1 MSVDVS
7 KIPDSVLQPLANV
20 ADDMAK
26 LAIDQANQ
34 ANVTAPA
41 VTAAQNALNQ
51 AEAIDAAAQALI
63 GTDQQH
69 TAADAAAATAALSA
83 WTTPLQTAPT
93 QPTIVGFATS
103 SGS

>member
-20 ADDMAK
+20 AADMAQ

-41 VTAAQNALNQ
+41 VAAAKTALSQ
-51 AEAIDAAAQALI
+51 AEATDAAAHA
-63 GTDQQH
+63 
-69 TAADAAAATAALSA
+69 
-83 WTTPLQTAPT
+83 
-93 QPTIVGFATS
+93 
-103 SGS
+103 